1 MYRIMYDGGDKDYF
15 VVSVT
20 NTVNFGTYEEAK
32 TFCSPG
38 DAQDYYKTFPD
49 KFCGARFDWRI
60 VFDIDLFE

>member
-32 TFCSPG
+32 TFYSPG

-49 KFCGARFDWRI
+49 HFCGAKF
-60 VFDIDLFE
+60 